1 MFTERHD
8 VLGMTL
14 EADVKCCFY
23 RGSWRRFQNVLLL
36 FFRSITIFLQIL
48 GSLYL
53 LRGRILEALDN
64 RVLAAE
70 AFKEALRMD
79 AFCMEAF
86 KALVSHEILS
96 ADEEKELLSTMPVA
110 DQSDSSGWL
119 LSI

>member
-1 MFTERHD
+1 
-8 VLGMTL
+8 
-14 EADVKCCFY
+14 
-23 RGSWRRFQNVLLL
+23 
-36 FFRSITIFLQIL
+36 
-48 GSLYL
+48 
-53 LRGRILEALDN
+53 
-64 RVLAAE
+64 
-70 AFKEALRMD
+70 MD